1 VDLSTI
7 PGLSAPTLQ
16 GLWSELGSTL
26 ASFPTAKHFV
36 SWLSLF
42 ADKTLSAAAKSF
54 PSAPVPPP
62 HAGPLPR
69 ACRHHRKGSQTR
81 PHPLRV
87 PPHQAA
93 LRRHPSR
100 PEQSAAAQKP
110 SANFAPKPKASTSN
124 SLNSNL
130 PIDVSSGRTSPSGVP
145 IFASSVTDPTSKM
158 INRRSGLA
166 CRTRHSLPTETQ
178 RVLYFPP

>member
-1 VDLSTI
+1 LIQQLCGVDLSTI

-110 SANFAPKPKASTSN
+110 SANFAP
-124 SLNSNL
+124 
-130 PIDVSSGRTSPSGVP
+130 IDVSSERTSPSGVP
-145 IFASSVTDPTSKM
+145 IFASSVTDPASKM